1 MATTK
6 TRKSDA
12 KKQLSD
18 YYLYVPLGAG
28 QLLVEK
34 TKTVSAKAFKLAK
47 GGRKSAVRTYEDLAK
62 RGENLAKRRNLP
74 CLVILA
80 LSFLREGERRFPEKS
95 GSTNAVIVRLRS
107 RSVARAKRW
116 WPCQFSNRAT
126 REPRVDVGTDDDSSP
141 QFIWTHFQSKMKVP
155 PSSENVLW
163 SNELKPTRSTA
174 SALEEAAQ

>member
-47 GGRKSAVRTYEDLAK
+47 GSRKSAVRTYEDLAK
-62 RGENLAKRRNLP
+62 RGENLAKSIRTSSSTRR
-74 CLVILA
+74 A
-80 LSFLREGERRFPEKS
+80 FEQTK
-95 GSTNAVIVRLRS
+95 TARS
-107 RSVARAKRW
+107 RVRAAATSVRKAAGETAGATKAAAKK
-116 WPCQFSNRAT
+116 
-126 REPRVDVGTDDDSSP
+126 VG
-141 QFIWTHFQSKMKVP
+141 
-155 PSSENVLW
+155 
-163 SNELKPTRSTA
+163 
-174 SALEEAAQ
+174 

>member
-62 RGENLAKRRNLP
+62 RGENLAKSIRTSSPRVAP
-74 CLVILA
+74 KDSCA
-80 LSFLREGERRFPEKS
+80 PACSTEGSAWP
-95 GSTNAVIVRLRS
+95 S
-107 RSVARAKRW
+107 RSGTGRPARRD
-116 WPCQFSNRAT
+116 PC
-126 REPRVDVGTDDDSSP
+126 
-141 QFIWTHFQSKMKVP
+141 
-155 PSSENVLW
+155 
-163 SNELKPTRSTA
+163 
-174 SALEEAAQ
+174 

>member
-28 QLLVEK
+28 QLIVEK

-62 RGENLAKRRNLP
+62 RGEK
-74 CLVILA
+74 LVT
-80 LSFLREGERRFPEKS
+80 S
-95 GSTNAVIVRLRS
+95 VR
-107 RSVARAKRW
+107 
-116 WPCQFSNRAT
+116 
-126 REPRVDVGTDDDSSP
+126 
-141 QFIWTHFQSKMKVP
+141 
-155 PSSENVLW
+155 
-163 SNELKPTRSTA
+163 RSTYTRRA
-174 SALEEAAQ
+174 IDQAKSAQSQVKAAATGVRKTAGATSKAAKSAAKKVG